1 MATPA
6 LQRFAG
12 RVALI
17 TGAARGIGL
26 ACAHRLASEGAS
38 VALADVDAKA
48 GAAAAKAVADALNTS
63 ASATTTPPQK
73 VRFIHCDVSSKASVD
88 ACVDEAV
95 RELGGLDVCVANA
108 GIVRSADFLQMD
120 EGDWDAVIGVNLK
133 GTFLT
138 CQSAARAMVRLSSS
152 SGETPTTTTTT
163 SGTAPPSSSSK
174 KTTPRAI
181 VTMSSVNGK
190 LAIPSIAAY
199 NASKGGVDNLTR
211 CMALSLASKGI
222 RVNAVAPGSIDTE
235 VLASVVSDRAAMT
248 KVLSR
253 TPLGRI
259 GGADEVAAAVAFLAS
274 DDASYVSG
282 QVLYVDGGRLAL
294 NYTCPVPEE

>member
-1 MATPA
+1 MN
-6 LQRFAG
+6 RFAG

-26 ACAHRLASEGAS
+26 ACARRLASEGAS
-38 VALADVDAKA
+38 VAIADVDAVA
-48 GAAAAKAVADALNTS
+48 GTAAAKAVADALASS
-63 ASATTTPPQK
+63 ASSSAQSQK
-73 VRFIHCDVSSKASVD
+73 VRFIHCDVSSKTSVEK
-88 ACVDEAV
+88 CVDETV

-108 GIVRSADFLQMD
+108 GIVRAADFLEMK
-120 EGDWDAVIGVNLK
+120 EEDWDAVIGVNLK

-138 CQSAARAMVRLSSS
+138 CQAAARAMVKLSEEQKQAGKS
-152 SGETPTTTTTT
+152 
-163 SGTAPPSSSSK
+163 
-174 KTTPRAI
+174 RAI
-181 VTMSSVNGK
+181 VTLSSVNGK
-190 LAIPSIAAY
+190 MAIPSIAAY
-199 NASKGGVDNLTR
+199 NASKGGIDNLTR
-211 CMALSLASKGI
+211 CVALSLAPRNV

-235 VLASVVSDRAAMT
+235 VLASVVSDKEAMK

-259 GGADEVAAAVAFLAS
+259 GDADEVASAVAFLAS